1 MSCAKINS
9 LADIQ
14 APFLGETNRK
24 KTILAERFQIV
35 RAKSSTQVI
44 EGKQV
49 ANGVGK
55 LSRTVLV
62 FNVPVPRSGFHKLQT
77 CGHG

>member
-14 APFLGETNRK
+14 APFPGETNGK
-24 KTILAERFQIV
+24 KTIPAERFQIV
-35 RAKSSTQVI
+35 RAEFSTQAT

-55 LSRTVLV
+55 LNRTVLV
-62 FNVPVPRSGFHKLQT
+62 KNLPPRGK
-77 CGHG
+77 GWGAGIG